1 MAIRER
7 ARVQKTRTF
16 VVPETTIGEMAFPTA
31 SNGLLTVGR
40 PTFTAQV
47 GEQEESGWL
56 FDTRTS
62 QPGCTK
68 NFAPQAFNLS
78 IYITKPGT
86 PGTTTNEHN
95 VLEAALGVATINTG
109 TSIDYEPAFD
119 RLTQTIYIMH
129 EHTMYILTGSV
140 YTSWNMKMAPSDTCR
155 FQVDCGGM
163 YMRMHV
169 VGSAPLTAAASTGAT
184 TLTVG
189 TTNINRYLGYGLVS
203 LESADGLTTDDNGGA
218 GYKIIDVDYA
228 AGTITLD
235 ASAPIVSNFA
245 IGDYVLP
252 FLPDFTPNSSPID
265 GKSIEAIA
273 DGVAFDVYS
282 MELKGTENVTF
293 TKQLSLYPEGFD
305 EQDKRQIELTCM
317 GFMKPETAAYFNK
330 INQQQVMT
338 IQSKSTVPSGEKIEI
353 DLYDVRFTSV
363 QPGEEGPAM
372 NVTFTGLVKGTK
384 EDEFKVTLK

>member
-16 VVPETTIGEMAFPTA
+16 VVPETTIGEMAFPVA

-62 QPGCTK
+62 QPGCVK

-86 PGTTTNEHN
+86 PGTPTNEHN
-95 VLEAALGVATINTG
+95 VLEAALGVATVNAG

-119 RLTQTIYIMH
+119 RQTHTIYIMH

-140 YTSWNMKMAPSDTCR
+140 YTSWDMKMAPSDTCR
-155 FQVDCGGM
+155 FQVDLGGM

-169 VGSAPLTAAASTGAT
+169 VGSAPLTSAASSGAT

-203 LESADGLTTDDNGGA
+203 LESADGLTTDDNSGA
-218 GYKIIDVDYA
+218 GYQITDVDYTS
-228 AGTITLD
+228 GTITINT
-235 ASAPIVSNFA
+235 ATSTAFA
-245 IGDYVLP
+245 IGSYVIP
-252 FLPDFTPNSSPID
+252 FLPDFEPNSSAID
-265 GKSIEAIA
+265 GKSIEAIV

-282 MELKGTENVTF
+282 LELKGTENVTF

-305 EQDKRQIELTCM
+305 EQDKRQVELTCM
-317 GFMKPETAAYFNK
+317 GFMKPNTAAYFNK

-353 DLYDVRFTSV
+353 DLYDVRLTSV

-384 EDEFKVTLK
+384 EDEFKITLK